1 MFFMSSVSGKTFD
14 IPLLKRVMKYVGPYR
29 FTFMRTAVFAIVLA
43 FLSPARPML
52 IQYAFD
58 NYILNPNME
67 MLFQITLLLVA
78 LLVVESLMQFF
89 YIYLSLIHI

>member
-1 MFFMSSVSGKTFD
+1 MSSVNGKTFD
-14 IPLLKRVMKYVGPYR
+14 VPLLKRVMKYVRPYR
-29 FTFMRTAVFAIVLA
+29 INFLSTAVFAIVLA

-58 NYILNPNME
+58 HYILTPDME

-78 LLVVESLMQFF
+78 LLL
-89 YIYLSLIHI
+89 L